1 MVAPGGVAAV
11 VAGASLTS
19 PSRSPSRSTGGA
31 AALPTAEVMAVAAGA
46 ASAVTTAP
54 ARLSISDPNV
64 KFNVT
69 EPSVQA
75 RTFNLT
81 SLAISLAKCTASAW
95 ADVLKVLAPCRDPSK
110 TG

>member
-19 PSRSPSRSTGGA
+19 PSRSPSRSTGGVGVGVGVAAGA
-31 AALPTAEVMAVAAGA
+31 AAPPTAEVMAVAAGA

-75 RTFNLT
+75 STFNLT
-81 SLAISLAKCTASAW
+81 AICLA
-95 ADVLKVLAPCRDPSK
+95 
-110 TG
+110 